1 MAVTHT
7 LLIEKRREWLSH
19 TQPVH
24 TKSNIYLAPFNK
36 ERDRVTVTHAP
47 KDSAF
52 EFISRLG
59 PLVDHLSRG
68 QTLSVRSL
76 SHIILCAICAA
87 PKAIKHPIHSFIA
100 SLAQSLARSRAS
112 NQRIVY
118 CCTLFICI
126 IGRRRTQS
134 QIRVSHTHTLPLL
147 LGRARGD
154 NFSQTAVRVTI

>member
-36 ERDRVTVTHAP
+36 ERDRVAVTHAP
-47 KDSAF
+47 KERDSAF

-100 SLAQSLARSRAS
+100 SLAQSLALAR
-112 NQRIVY
+112 Q
-118 CCTLFICI
+118 
-126 IGRRRTQS
+126 QS
-134 QIRVSHTHTLPLL
+134 KDCLL
-147 LGRARGD
+147 LHPVHLHYWPPPHSITNPRVAYTYPPFVIGARTG
-154 NFSQTAVRVTI
+154 